1 MNNGF
6 VRFPVMFA
14 TILLALP
21 LWMVSRPS
29 DEPAAKTFT
38 GEVTD
43 SFCAKNGSHDE
54 MMAKMQSMGREKD
67 TCTKKCTEIGAKYVL
82 YDEGSKA
89 VYTFDDQ
96 EKAKTFAGIDLV
108 ADNSSSNS
116 VSVPLNKGGRSFSA
130 P

>member
-29 DEPAAKTFT
+29 DKPAAKTFT

-43 SFCAKNGSHDE
+43 SFCAKNGSPSSRIAIWRAPSE
-54 MMAKMQSMGREKD
+54 
-67 TCTKKCTEIGAKYVL
+67 
-82 YDEGSKA
+82 
-89 VYTFDDQ
+89 DQ
-96 EKAKTFAGIDLV
+96 WV
-108 ADNSSSNS
+108 VHVN
-116 VSVPLNKGGRSFSA
+116 LNKFYRGTLAVHSMRVLLGIYRT
-130 P
+130 

>member
-1 MNNGF
+1 
-6 VRFPVMFA
+6 VTQIEFA

-54 MMAKMQSMGREKD
+54 MMAKMQTMGREKD

-96 EKAKTFAGIDLV
+96 EKAKTFAGRRVRV
-108 ADNSSSNS
+108 AGTLAGNEIKATD
-116 VSVPLNKGGRSFSA
+116 VEAVG
-130 P
+130 